1 MELLRPG
8 VKKYRQIF
16 SHFCQLKVSSTVL
29 LIGLVLI
36 FPSSAKSQDVTARFP
51 DPKQVAA
58 DYPDDVERFVAFST
72 LYDALMADA
81 PKPMSRANYEKSSIY
96 MATYNGIASLHMQ
109 QGMPAYRPWAAQR
122 DKTLDDFTFR
132 HSVLEKYQLTSLS
145 PIARPPPPVVTA
157 SPTYQN
163 NSGQTAQATF
173 AQPNGTPQI
182 YDQSSPGER
191 LNRLCVRAFPIVLV
205 SLVGMI
211 WLPWLMLNRAG
222 KKRLSTPPQLNTY
235 GELPPLPESL
245 RVIRLP
251 GVRYYVKTF
260 SGLVLDKQT
269 AVYTSSFTTTTADRV
284 ETIGNMEKRT
294 PGETT
299 TTRTSRRV
307 DTLRIRTPDLRE
319 DSWTLTGGSGD
330 KIFVGQVITCIARPV
345 KADYSE
351 FVLVYNHNTGELVRV
366 EEGLDDAH
374 RPGGFVGWLAQ
385 PLSTLVGSVGFAI
398 LVAYFLTSGIGNL
411 INVGGIDFFIGL
423 WVVGGFCALTVA
435 FFTMHLLK
443 YKITQRRNAR
453 LISQYGPQF
462 RQYFEQITPG
472 LKQRLGVR

>member
-1 MELLRPG
+1 M
-8 VKKYRQIF
+8 F
-16 SHFCQLKVSSTVL
+16 SHFCRLKVSSAIVL
-29 LIGLVLI
+29 LGLDLI
-36 FPSSAKSQDVTARFP
+36 FPSSVQSQDVTARFP

-96 MATYNGIASLHMQ
+96 MATYNGIDGLHMQ
-109 QGMPAYRPWAAQR
+109 EGMPAYRLWAAQR

-132 HSVLEKYQLTSLS
+132 RSVLEKYQLVGLS
-145 PIARPPPPVVTA
+145 PIARVPPPAAVNP
-157 SPTYQN
+157 SPAYQPGSRQN
-163 NSGQTAQATF
+163 GQTPF
-173 AQPNGTPQI
+173 VQPNGNPQI
-182 YDQSSPGER
+182 NDQSSPGER

-222 KKRLSTPPQLNTY
+222 KKRLSANPPPLNTY
-235 GELPPLPESL
+235 GDLPPLPESL

-251 GVRYYVKTF
+251 GVRYHVKTF
-260 SGLVLDKQT
+260 SGLVLDKQA

-330 KIFVGQVITCIARPV
+330 RIFVGQVISCIARPV

-398 LVAYFLTSGIGNL
+398 LVTYFLTSGIGNL

-453 LISQYGPQF
+453 LISRYGPQF
-462 RQYFEQITPG
+462 RQYFERITPG
-472 LKQRLGVR
+472 LKQRLNVR